1 MTPDKIENTIANI
14 IYKVKF
20 FIPSTIFTALTFV
33 NLVAGPEII
42 KASKVPSLAPAS
54 LKTDKSGTTVASEM

>member
-1 MTPDKIENTIANI
+1 MIDPARIKKIYNKIALRFMMIFNPPTTPR
-14 IYKVKF
+14 
-20 FIPSTIFTALTFV
+20 
-33 NLVAGPEII
+33 LVAGPEII